1 MREKIINSYQRC
13 INVVSNIILF
23 FICIGM
29 QRYILLK
36 FVVMLAA
43 KIRLKKNAFISDQFG
58 KA

>member
-1 MREKIINSYQRC
+1 MREKIINSYQSC
-13 INVVSNIILF
+13 INVVTNIILF

-43 KIRLKKNAFISDQFG
+43 KIRLKKNVFISDQFG